1 MNSAV
6 VVQEV
11 CKGDESLEDEVH
23 SGWPSEVDN
32 NQLGGSSKPI
42 LSQLNEKMLK
52 NSTSTILWSCGIW
65 SKLERWKSSISGCLI
80 SWPQIKKII
89 ILKCHLL
96 LFLTTMNHFSN
107 GLWYVKSSGL
117 YMTTSDDQL
126 HGWAKK
132 KPQSTLQSRTCTK
145 KGHGH
150 CLVVCAGLIPYSFLN
165 PGETITS
172 ERHAQRLMTC
182 TEHCNACSWH

>member
-1 MNSAV
+1 
-6 VVQEV
+6 
-11 CKGDESLEDEVH
+11 
-23 SGWPSEVDN
+23 
-32 NQLGGSSKPI
+32 
-42 LSQLNEKMLK
+42 
-52 NSTSTILWSCGIW
+52 
-65 SKLERWKSSISGCLI
+65 
-80 SWPQIKKII
+80 
-89 ILKCHLL
+89 
-96 LFLTTMNHFSN
+96 
-107 GLWYVKSSGL
+107 
-117 YMTTSDDQL
+117 MTTSDDQL

-182 TEHCNACSWH
+182 TEHCNACSWHQPTERARLFSTTMPDGMSHNPCFKNRMNWVTKFCLNCRIHLTSCQLPTTSFKHLNNFLQGNNITTSRRQKMLSKDLWSPKAWIFMLQE